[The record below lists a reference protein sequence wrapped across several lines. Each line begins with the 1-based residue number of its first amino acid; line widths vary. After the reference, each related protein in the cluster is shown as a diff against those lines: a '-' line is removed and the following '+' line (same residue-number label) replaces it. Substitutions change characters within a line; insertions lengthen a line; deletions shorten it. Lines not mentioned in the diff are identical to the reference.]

1 LDPTRKNFRYF
12 DKEDGLPINEFNE
25 QIAYKMRDGRF
36 VFPSMNGFV
45 LFNPLEYSQI
55 SAPANVYVSSFKV
68 SGKENHTSINP
79 EELTTIDLKQ
89 YQNFFSFELSAL
101 NFSNPRQTWYAYKLS
116 PLEKDWIYTKE
127 RNINYT
133 NIPGGSYQF
142 QFKATTDPNNWNVP
156 EKIIA
161 IHVGTIFYKTIF
173 FYLLVLLFI
182 IGFIYSVY
190 RYRLL
195 QQNKIYVL
203 QTKAQ
208 ELEKEKALAMY
219 ENLKQHLNP
228 HFLFNSLTSLS
239 SLIKFDQKVA
249 GEFLNSLSKIYR
261 YILKS
266 RDNETVSLSEE
277 IKFVQTF
284 IRLQQTRFN
293 KGLQVNIEVD
303 VAHNQSKI
311 APVTLQNLIEN
322 AIKHNI
328 IDDESPLIIDI
339 FTEDNYLVVKNN
351 LQKKKFVETS
361 NHQGLAN
368 LQSLYRY
375 LSSQPVLIIED
386 EQYFSVKIPLIENLH
401 HSKIST
407 YESTDNRR

>member
-1 LDPTRKNFRYF
+1 
-12 DKEDGLPINEFNE
+12 
-25 QIAYKMRDGRF
+25 
-36 VFPSMNGFV
+36 
-45 LFNPLEYSQI
+45 
-55 SAPANVYVSSFKV
+55 
-68 SGKENHTSINP
+68 
-79 EELTTIDLKQ
+79 
-89 YQNFFSFELSAL
+89 
-101 NFSNPRQTWYAYKLS
+101 
-116 PLEKDWIYTKE
+116 
-127 RNINYT
+127 
-133 NIPGGSYQF
+133 
-142 QFKATTDPNNWNVP
+142 
-156 EKIIA
+156 
-161 IHVGTIFYKTIF
+161 
-173 FYLLVLLFI
+173 
-182 IGFIYSVY
+182 
-190 RYRLL
+190 
-195 QQNKIYVL
+195 
-203 QTKAQ
+203 
-208 ELEKEKALAMY
+208 MY

-407 YESTDNRR
+407 YESADNRR